1 MKRHL
6 RLAAALAVGLA
17 VAAPVAGQV
26 KKENVRGIVSF
37 ARLETTVACG
47 GATSA
52 AELPEIKKMGFAS
65 VINLRQA
72 SENGADVPAGE
83 AAAKAAGLN
92 YIHIPFNAGSP
103 DPAVADRFI
112 SAITTPADQP
122 AYIHCAGGVRAAAMW
137 MIRRLVVDK
146 WDVDRASEEATA
158 LGLTSPALKK
168 FAIDYAQKRS
178 Q

>member
-1 MKRHL
+1 MKRFL
-6 RLAAALAVGLA
+6 PIAVLLAAALSTATPA
-17 VAAPVAGQV
+17 TGQV
-26 KKENVRGIVSF
+26 QKEAVPGIVNF

-52 AELPEIKKMGFAS
+52 SALPEIKKMGFAS
-65 VINLRQA
+65 VINLRQG
-72 SENGADVPAGE
+72 SENGADIPAGE

-112 SAITTPADQP
+112 TAITTPANQP
-122 AYIHCAGGVRAAAMW
+122 AYIHCAGGNRAAAMW
-137 MIRRLVVDK
+137 MIKRLVVDK
-146 WDVDRASEEATA
+146 WDATRASEEATA
-158 LGLTSPALKK
+158 LGMTSPVLKQ
-168 FAIDYAQKRS
+168 FAIDYAQRRS